1 MGSCDRED
9 EGFGLMRGAMRPGG
23 KASGQGEVAAPPTK
37 AKVRKILDILAKT
50 YPHAR
55 IELNF
60 TSPLELL
67 VATILSAQCTDA
79 RVNLVT
85 PYLFRKYR
93 STRAY
98 AEADPAV
105 FEEEIRST
113 GFFRSKAKNII
124 TCCQQLVRDFGGEVP
139 RSMEELTTL
148 PGVGRKTA
156 NIILYNAYG
165 IPGFAVDT
173 HVARVTNRLGLVDTE
188 DPDRIEEEM
197 CRVLPRE
204 AWGQATHLFIFHGRR
219 TCQAKQPRCPQ
230 CPTRSLCPWSGKR

>member
-1 MGSCDRED
+1 MAR
-9 EGFGLMRGAMRPGG
+9 AARPAG
-23 KASGQGEVAAPPTK
+23 KAGGGGEAAPPPTK
-37 AKVRKILDILAKT
+37 AKVGKILGILAKT
-50 YPHAR
+50 YPDAR
-55 IELNF
+55 IELHF

-85 PYLFRKYR
+85 PHLFRTYR
-93 STRAY
+93 SAWAY
-98 AEADPAV
+98 ADADPAV
-105 FEEEIRST
+105 FEEAIRST

-124 TCCQQLVRDFGGEVP
+124 ACCQKLVRDFGGKVP
-139 RSMEELTTL
+139 RTMEELTSL

-156 NIILYNAYG
+156 NIILYNAYA

-188 DPDRIEEEM
+188 DPDRIEEAM

-204 AWGQATHLFIFHGRR
+204 DWGQATHLFIFHGRR
-219 TCQAKQPRCPQ
+219 TCAAKQPRCPQ
-230 CPTRSLCPWSGKR
+230 CALRSLCPWPGKR

>member
-1 MGSCDRED
+1 MAR
-9 EGFGLMRGAMRPGG
+9 AARPAG
-23 KASGQGEVAAPPTK
+23 KASGGGEAAPPPTK
-37 AKVRKILDILAKT
+37 AKVGKILGILAKT
-50 YPHAR
+50 YPDAR
-55 IELNF
+55 IELHF

-85 PYLFRKYR
+85 PQLFRTYR
-93 STRAY
+93 SAGAY
-98 AEADPAV
+98 ADADPAV
-105 FEEEIRST
+105 FEEAIRST

-124 TCCQQLVRDFGGEVP
+124 ACCQKLVRDFGGKVP
-139 RSMEELTTL
+139 RTMEELTSL

-173 HVARVTNRLGLVDTE
+173 HVARVTNRLGLMDTE
-188 DPDRIEEEM
+188 DPGRIEEAM

-204 AWGQATHLFIFHGRR
+204 DWGQATHLFIFHGRR
-219 TCQAKQPRCPQ
+219 TCAAKQPRCPQ
-230 CPTRSLCPWSGKR
+230 CALRSLCPWPGKR

>member
-1 MGSCDRED
+1 MPG
-9 EGFGLMRGAMRPGG
+9 MR
-23 KASGQGEVAAPPTK
+23 KATERRRAAGPPAK
-37 AKVRKILDILAKT
+37 AKVGKILGILAKT
-50 YPHAR
+50 YPDAR
-55 IELNF
+55 IELGF

-85 PYLFRKYR
+85 PHLFRAYR
-93 STRAY
+93 TAGAY

-105 FEEEIRST
+105 FEEAIRST

-124 TCCQQLVRDFGGEVP
+124 ACCQKLVRDFGGKVP
-139 RSMEELTTL
+139 RTMEELSSL

-156 NIILYNAYG
+156 NIILYNAYA

-188 DPDRIEEEM
+188 DPDRIEEAM

-204 AWGQATHLFIFHGRR
+204 DWGQATHLFIFHGRR
-219 TCQAKQPRCPQ
+219 TCAAKQPRCPQ
-230 CPTRSLCPWSGKR
+230 CALRSLCPWPGKR

>member
-1 MGSCDRED
+1 M
-9 EGFGLMRGAMRPGG
+9 AQAARPRG
-23 KASGQGEVAAPPTK
+23 KASGRGGAAVSPTK
-37 AKVRKILDILAKT
+37 VKVRKILDILAKT
-50 YPHAR
+50 YPDAH

-60 TSPLELL
+60 TTPLELL

-85 PYLFRKYR
+85 PHLFRKYR
-93 STRAY
+93 SAREY
-98 AEADPAV
+98 AEADPSV

-124 TCCQQLVRDFGGEVP
+124 ACCQKLVQDFGGKIP
-139 RSMEELTTL
+139 RTLEELTSL

-156 NIILYNAYG
+156 NIILYNAYN

-188 DPDRIEEEM
+188 DPDKIEEQM

-204 AWGQATHLFIFHGRR
+204 DWGQATHLFIFHGRR
-219 TCQAKQPRCPQ
+219 TCAAKQPRCSQ
-230 CPTRSLCPWSGKR
+230 CGLRSLCPWPGKR

>member
-1 MGSCDRED
+1 MPGERRETTKGSR
-9 EGFGLMRGAMRPGG
+9 RGATTG
-23 KASGQGEVAAPPTK
+23 SPTK

-50 YPHAR
+50 YPDAR
-55 IELNF
+55 IELKF
-60 TSPLELL
+60 TTPLELL

-85 PYLFRKYR
+85 PHLFQKYR
-93 STRAY
+93 SAKAY

-124 TCCQQLVRDFGGEVP
+124 ACCQKLVQDFSGKVP
-139 RSMEELTTL
+139 RTLEELTSL

-156 NIILYNAYG
+156 NIVLYNAYG
-165 IPGFAVDT
+165 IPGFGVDT

-188 DPDRIEEEM
+188 DPDSIEEQM
-197 CRVLPRE
+197 CQLIPRE
-204 AWGQATHLFIFHGRR
+204 DWGQATHLFIFHGRR
-219 TCQAKQPRCPQ
+219 TCAAKQPRCPQ
-230 CPTRSLCPWSGKR
+230 CTLRSLCSWPGKR

>member
-1 MGSCDRED
+1 MARATRPAMTTGTPGD
-9 EGFGLMRGAMRPGG
+9 GLAHPSTRAVG
-23 KASGQGEVAAPPTK
+23 KLLN
-37 AKVRKILDILAKT
+37 ILTKT
-50 YPHAR
+50 YPDAR
-55 IELNF
+55 CELNF

-85 PYLFRKYR
+85 PNLFKTYR
-93 STRAY
+93 SAKAY
-98 AEADPAV
+98 AEADPTV
-105 FEEEIRST
+105 FEQKIRTT

-124 TCCQQLVRDFGGEVP
+124 ACCQKLVRDFGGKVP
-139 RSMEELTTL
+139 RTMEELVTL

-173 HVARVTNRLGLVDTE
+173 HVARVTNRLGLVRTE
-188 DPDRIEEEM
+188 DPDKIEEAM
-197 CRVLPRE
+197 CRLLARE
-204 AWGQATHLFIFHGRR
+204 AWGQATHLLVFHGRR

-230 CPTRSLCPWSGKR
+230 CTLRSLCPWPGKQ

>member
-1 MGSCDRED
+1 
-9 EGFGLMRGAMRPGG
+9 MRPGG
-23 KASGQGEVAAPPTK
+23 KASRRGEVGAPPTK

-50 YPHAR
+50 YPDAR
-55 IELNF
+55 IELDF

-85 PYLFRKYR
+85 PHLFRKYR
-93 STRAY
+93 SAKAY
-98 AEADPAV
+98 AETDPAV

-124 TCCQQLVRDFGGEVP
+124 ACCQKLVRDFGGKVP
-139 RSMEELTTL
+139 RTMEELTTL

-197 CRVLPRE
+197 CQLLPRKD
-204 AWGQATHLFIFHGRR
+204 WGHVTHLFIFHGRR
-219 TCQAKQPRCPQ
+219 TCAAKQPCCLQ
-230 CPTRSLCPWSGKR
+230 CSLRLLCPWPGKQ